1 MKMVMT
7 VILWFLF
14 MRLTAPELHVAYI
27 AEYPPS
33 QKGFQHYADDLGY
46 HESRN
51 NPFIVNKIGCFAE
64 HQWKESTLHCLGY
77 TEITLRRFK
86 KDPVGVFPRSTQLEA
101 LKALTDTNK
110 VHLEPFE
117 CYVGT
122 VIDDITITWSGLLAA
137 SHLAGTQ
144 NVEKYLLTN
153 GRYIIIDDIG
163 IVDILSIKKKH
174 KKNAKDMNGTSIKDY
189 LSQFAGYNI

>member
-1 MKMVMT
+1 MIIT
-7 VILWFLF
+7 VILWFVLF

-27 AEYPPS
+27 AGYGPL
-33 QKGFQHYADDLGY
+33 QKGFKHYADDLGY
-46 HESRN
+46 VESRN

-86 KDPVGVFPRSTQLEA
+86 KDPVGVFPRKIQLEA

-110 VHLEPFE
+110 VCLEPFE

-122 VIDDITITWSGLLAA
+122 VIDNVTVTWSGLLAA
-137 SHLAGTQ
+137 SHLAGTK
-144 NVEKYLLTN
+144 NVKKYLLTN
-153 GRYIIIDDIG
+153 GKYVIIDG
-163 IVDILSIKKKH
+163 MRLEILSISKRH
-174 KKNAKDMNGTSIKDY
+174 KKNAKDMNGTSVKDY